1 MTNTF
6 SKIIL
11 LILLKSLASQS
22 SIAQSLGVTV
32 SDNQKT
38 FLAGATIQLTSMA
51 DSSQQ
56 FRISDPNGRAR
67 FEKVNQGVNQLRISY
82 IGYQTL
88 EKTVLVKNGEQNFQ
102 FQLESDVI
110 ALTEINVV
118 ARRPLI
124 RQEDDKMIID
134 PEPIALMSTNT
145 LEILETTPGL
155 FVDPDGGIYLSSA
168 VPASVFINGREQKMG
183 TQDLMNLL
191 RNLPPGSIQ
200 RIEVMRTP
208 SAKYSASASG
218 GIINI
223 VLKKGM
229 KIGRFGS
236 ANGGFNQGVYGNQF
250 AGISMN
256 NSGSRASEYLN
267 FNVSNNN
274 GIEDLNSSRL
284 LRVDT
289 ALFQSA
295 QTKRETKQ
303 AFLGYGISYEL
314 NEQFVLSYDGRLSTS
329 LPYSKSDNNNLIQTS
344 EKIAVSETQN
354 LIENDSKTFNINQ
367 EFTLLF
373 KLDTLGSELD
383 TKFSFNHIRN
393 DLSQQYGSNIIFPVT
408 PIAFYISGKG
418 SNEQRRSFFGIQSDL
433 SYQLP
438 YKLKFESGFNLG
450 FQQFDSDTDFTR
462 SQNDIQVPD
471 PSRISVFRYR
481 ENINAGYLQLSRPL
495 ISKLLLKAG
504 IRMEH
509 TYMSGNQIIPSDT
522 SFIVSRSDWFP
533 YIYLSRPIISVA
545 GFELRSFLIYRK
557 TISRPAYQNLNPFV
571 NYVDQFLYE
580 AGNPAL
586 KPQFSDN
593 MEVNISI
600 DEMPI
605 FAVGRTYTRDIFS
618 SVVYQDANNPGILV
632 RTYDNLGKN
641 RETYF
646 RAVGALP
653 PGGKYFF
660 VLGVQYNL
668 NEYEGFYENLPL
680 DYRRGSWRWFS
691 FHSLRIGTDTR
702 LTMSGFMMTGGQF
715 NFYEL
720 GPFGML
726 NFGLNQTFLNK
737 KLNITLN
744 ARDVLRTMIN
754 DFELK
759 QGNVVTSGSRYSD
772 NRRFGINIRYNFG
785 ISDRKEKQNMMQ
797 FDGQE

>member
-1 MTNTF
+1 M
-6 SKIIL
+6 
-11 LILLKSLASQS
+11 AVAAQS
-22 SIAQSLGVTV
+22 SYAQSLNITV
-32 SDNQKT
+32 RDNEKAL
-38 FLAGATIQLTSMA
+38 LAGATIQLTYMA

-56 FRISDPNGRAR
+56 FRISNQEGRAG
-67 FEKVNQGVNQLRISY
+67 FEKIKAGVHVIRISY
-82 IGYQTL
+82 IGYQTI
-88 EKTVLVKNGEQNFQ
+88 EKSIMVKNGEQNYQ
-102 FQLESDVI
+102 FQLEPDVI
-110 ALTEINVV
+110 SLGEINVV

-134 PEPIALMSTNT
+134 PEPIANMSTNT
-145 LEILETTPGL
+145 LEILEATPGL

-168 VPASVFINGREQKMG
+168 TPATIFINGREQKMG

-208 SAKYSASASG
+208 SARYSASASG

-236 ANGGFNQGVYGNQF
+236 INTGFNQGAYGNQF
-250 AGISMN
+250 AGISIN
-256 NSGSRASEYLN
+256 NGGSKTSEYLN
-267 FNVSNNN
+267 LNLSNNN
-274 GIEDLNSSRL
+274 MLEDLNSSRFL
-284 LRVDT
+284 KVDT

-303 AFLGYGISYEL
+303 VFLGYGISYEL
-314 NEQFVLSYDGRLSTS
+314 NEKLVLGYDGRLNAS
-329 LPYSKSDNNNLIQTS
+329 LPGSKSDNNNLIQTI
-344 EKIAVSETQN
+344 EKLTVTETQN
-354 LIENDSKTFNINQ
+354 VIDNKSKSFNISQ
-367 EFTLLF
+367 ELTLIY
-373 KLDTLGSELD
+373 KLDTIGSELD
-383 TKFSFNHIRN
+383 TKVSFNHIRT
-393 DLSQQYGSNIIFPVT
+393 DLSQQYKSNIIDSLA
-408 PIAFYISGKG
+408 PIPFSVSGEG
-418 SNEQRRSFFGIQSDL
+418 SNDQRRNYFQIQSDL

-438 YKLKFESGFNLG
+438 YRLKFEGGFNFG
-450 FQQFDSDTDFTR
+450 FQEFDSDTDFWR
-462 SQNDIQVPD
+462 SQNGMQIPD
-471 PSRISVFRYR
+471 PSRTSTFRYR

-495 ISKLLLKAG
+495 ISQFLLKAG
-504 IRMEH
+504 LRMEH
-509 TYMSGNQIIPSDT
+509 TYMAGNQIIPSDT
-522 SFIVSRSDWFP
+522 SFTISRSDWFP
-533 YIYLSRPIISVA
+533 YIYLSRPIFSVA

-557 TISRPAYQNLNPFV
+557 TITRPGYQNLNPFV

-593 MEVNISI
+593 MEVNISV

-605 FAVGRTYTRDIFS
+605 FAVGRSYTRDIFS
-618 SVVYQDANNPGILV
+618 SVVYQDPNNPGILV

-646 RAVGALP
+646 RAAGAIP
-653 PGGKYFF
+653 PAGKYFF

-668 NEYEGFYENLPL
+668 NEYEGFYENQPL
-680 DYRRGSWRWFS
+680 DYKRGSWRWFT
-691 FHSLRIGTDTR
+691 FHSLRIGSDTR
-702 LTMSGFMMTGGQF
+702 LTMSGFLMTGGQF

-737 KLNITLN
+737 KLNITLS

-754 DFELK
+754 DFDLK

-772 NRRFGINIRYNFG
+772 NRRIGINIRYNFG
-785 ISDRKEKQNMMQ
+785 ISDRKEKQNLMQ
-797 FDGQE
+797 FDVQE